1 MKNSDILSQLNDS
14 QRSAVQEI
22 AGPVMVIAGAG
33 SGKTRV
39 LTYRIAYMLEQG
51 IVPWRILALTFT
63 NKAAREMTE
72 RIQNLIGDGSAKS
85 VQMGTFHSVFLRVL
99 RTEAEKIGFSHSI
112 TVYDTDDSKS
122 LIRNIIKEMNLDPKI
137 YVVNYILNRISAA
150 KSNLL
155 SDEDYSRN
163 TEARQYDKEN
173 GKPLVSEI
181 FTRYNKRMHSANA
194 MDFDDILY
202 YMNALLRDFPE
213 MLFKYQNR
221 FQYVLVDE
229 YQDTNFAQYMIIKKI
244 AASHHNI
251 CVVGDDAQ
259 SIYGFRGADIN
270 NILNFKRDYPEAK
283 LIKLEQNYRSTQNI
297 VNAANAVIRNN
308 NRQIPKK
315 VWTENEEGTP
325 ISVLSTGTES
335 DEATLVCDSIFEI
348 EHNYHVD
355 YNHIA
360 ILYRTNMQSRALE
373 EVLIKKHI
381 PYRIYG
387 GVSFYARKEIK
398 DVLAYCRLAVNHYD
412 EESLRRVINYPLRG
426 IGDTTVERVVA
437 CASENGTRMWD
448 VIEDPHFFNLP
459 VNGPTKEKLVDFAN
473 KIKSFTA
480 MLQTKDAYEMGKH
493 IAFASGIVS
502 VLKADPSDKDR
513 MDNVEELLDAMKD
526 FSENAENVT
535 FNDDTGEVIENFT
548 PTLDRFLENV
558 ALLTDADEKDNE
570 EDHKVKLMTIHAAKG
585 LEFDYVYITGLE
597 ENLFPSAMSVG
608 SRRELEEERR
618 LFYVAITRAKKVLT
632 ITHAQTRYR
641 FGSLQ
646 FCEPSRFL
654 DELPLSCMKTIRKAS
669 SGKGLF
675 SGKSSQDSPYLG
687 KTFVPKSKL
696 PSKPKPDFNVSS
708 VGRVASSPEIVPG
721 LRIYHLKFGYGTVSQ
736 IDGSGDERKAVVQF
750 ETLGQKVLLLKFAK
764 LIIPKESGK

>member
-1 MKNSDILSQLNDS
+1 MNDSNILSQLNDS
-14 QRSAVQEI
+14 QRAAVSTI
-22 AGPVMVIAGAG
+22 DGPVMVIAGAG

-39 LTYRIAYMLEQG
+39 LTYRIAYMLEQK
-51 IVPWRILALTFT
+51 VTPWRILALTFT

-72 RIQNLIGDGSAKS
+72 RIQKLIGDGKAKA
-85 VQMGTFHSVFLRVL
+85 VQMGTFHSVFLRIL
-99 RTEAEKIGFSHSI
+99 RTEADKIGFTHSL

-122 LIRNIIKEMNLDPKI
+122 LLRNIIKEMNLDPKI
-137 YVVNYILNRISAA
+137 YVVNFILNRISAA
-150 KSNLL
+150 KSNLMNE
-155 SDEDYSRN
+155 EDYARN
-163 TEARQYDKEN
+163 AEAKAYDKEA
-173 GKPLVSEI
+173 GKPLIHEI
-181 FTRYNKRMHSANA
+181 FARYNKRMHGSNA

-202 YMNALLRDFPE
+202 YMNALLRDFPD

-229 YQDTNFAQYMIIKKI
+229 YQDTNYAQYMIIKKI
-244 AASHHNI
+244 AQSHHNI

-308 NRQIPKK
+308 NKQIPKN
-315 VWTENEEGTP
+315 VWTDNEEGNP
-325 ISVLSTGTES
+325 IDVFAVGNEN

-355 YNHIA
+355 YNDIA

-373 EVLIKKHI
+373 EAMIKKHI

-387 GVSFYARKEIK
+387 GTSFYARKEIK
-398 DVLAYCRLAVNHYD
+398 DVIAYCRLAVNHYD

-426 IGDTTVERVVA
+426 IGDTTVERVLA
-437 CASENGTRMWD
+437 CAQENGTRMWD
-448 VIEDPHFFNLP
+448 VIENPVFFEVP
-459 VNGPTKEKLVDFAN
+459 VNGPTREKLMDFAN

-480 MLQTKDAYEMGKH
+480 LLSKKDAYEMGKH
-493 IAFASGIVS
+493 IAFSSGIVAA
-502 VLKADPSDKDR
+502 LKADPSDKDR

-526 FSENAENVT
+526 FSENAEETT
-535 FNDDTGEVIENFT
+535 FNDETGELIENFM

-558 ALLTDADEKDNE
+558 SLLTDADEKDNE
-570 EDHKVKLMTIHAAKG
+570 EEHKVKLMTIHAAKG

-597 ENLFPSAMSVG
+597 ENLFPSSMSIG

-641 FGSLQ
+641 FGSMQ

-654 DELPLSCMKTIRKAS
+654 DELPLSCMKTIQKAS
-669 SGKGLF
+669 SGKGTF
-675 SGKSSQDSPYLG
+675 AKKKTDSEYLG

-696 PSKPKPDFNVSS
+696 PAKPKPDFDVSAI
-708 VGRVASSPEIVPG
+708 GRIAKPFEIVKD
-721 LRIYHLKFGYGTVSQ
+721 LKIYHLKFGYGVITQ
-736 IDGSGDERKAVVQF
+736 LEGTGDDRKATVHF
-750 ETLGQKVLLLKFAK
+750 ETMGDKVLLLKFAK
-764 LIIPKESGK
+764 LIIPK